1 MAAPLFGLT
10 FFALLLIAP
19 VAILM
24 VLGVFKLIAWL
35 GNSLLGRT
43 NTVHDEQRG
52 LGFSHMIAGAIAG
65 AIPICLIVLV
75 LVLFKVRSAHS
86 VQVIPSSAA
95 QASPVLIVDEPQVA
109 LTLDGPVLMEEHW
122 ANARQEVLQ
131 AVQQSSGLIPV
142 DSPIEVPIEASK
154 PAPDPLSSQLETA
167 STPAEEPGQ
176 QATVEPSNA
185 AAPSALTGETPA
197 ADVAVTPAVTTTEPT
212 SAGPKTVEPATAS
225 TNPAE
230 VTPAEPTPAN
240 TAEQKTSVDAP
251 TSTSAEGAD
260 VAAEPAT
267 ETPAQRQARL
277 TELASHISPWIRS
290 LLNEA
295 QPEENAVAADV
306 AEAVESSDKQIVV
319 FQLSGPIRQKYALI
333 PLTPAFDAALSPMT
347 PFLANGS
354 LESIAES
361 LATFLKRPA
370 ETPTEVSAS
379 ANGAETPAVAEPQS
393 IPTKNPSVP
402 TTVAMAETT
411 GNGKGNAELTAGA
424 QLAEVLVGEETPA
437 WVDSPQPHQ
446 FVVRS
451 DALFPGEST
460 TAPLNK
466 AINEV
471 LPEQLK
477 LYDESL
483 EPALRAQAQL
493 VKLEIDEATSQAC
506 VIQTFE
512 RLQAV
517 GKDGSDKQDMR
528 FVYALVELPES
539 VKTAAVQT
547 VRMSLQRDRVT
558 GLAVIIGLAWLAICA
573 ASVVVRLWGRGG
585 FFRKMVAIP
594 ILCLICIPL
603 LLLAVGTGAATAGIP
618 GSNMPRYPWADSSK
632 PIRVQM

>member
-35 GNSLLGRT
+35 GNSLIGRT
-43 NTVHDEQRG
+43 NTRNGEHRG
-52 LGFSHMIAGAIAG
+52 LGFSQMIAGAIAG
-65 AIPICLIVLV
+65 AIPVCLIILA
-75 LVLFKVRSAHS
+75 LVLFRVRSVQS
-86 VQVIPSSAA
+86 VQAIPPSAA
-95 QASPVLIVDEPQVA
+95 QVSPVLIVDEPQV
-109 LTLDGPVLMEEHW
+109 TLAQDGPVLFAEHW
-122 ANARQEVLQ
+122 SNARPEALQ
-131 AVQQSSGLIPV
+131 AVQQPGGLIPV

-154 PAPDPLSSQLETA
+154 PAPDPLASQLETA
-167 STPAEEPGQ
+167 STPAEESGQ
-176 QATVEPSNA
+176 PATAEPANA
-185 AAPSALTGETPA
+185 AASSALTGETPA
-197 ADVAVTPAVTTTEPT
+197 ADVAATPAVTTTEPT
-212 SAGPKTVEPATAS
+212 SGEPAT
-225 TNPAE
+225 TTTLPAE
-230 VTPAEPTPAN
+230 VTPVDPTPAD
-240 TAEQKTSVDAP
+240 TAEQKTSVDDP
-251 TSTSAEGAD
+251 TSTSPENAD
-260 VAAEPAT
+260 VAAEPAA
-267 ETPAQRQARL
+267 ETPAQRKARL

-295 QPEENAVAADV
+295 QQEEDAVAADV

-319 FQLSGPIRQKYALI
+319 FQLAGPIRQKYALI
-333 PLTPAFDAALSPMT
+333 PLTPAFDAALSPVT

-370 ETPTEVSAS
+370 KTPTEVSAS
-379 ANGAETPAVAEPQS
+379 TGDSETPAVPEPQS
-393 IPTKNPSVP
+393 IPTQDASIP

-411 GNGKGNAELTAGA
+411 SEGKGNAELTTGE
-424 QLAEVLVGEETPA
+424 QLAEVLASEETPA

-460 TAPLNK
+460 VAPLNK

-477 LYDESL
+477 LYEESL
-483 EPALRAQAQL
+483 EPALRAQARL
-493 VKLEIDEATSQAC
+493 VKLELDEKTSQAC

-632 PIRVQM
+632 PIRIQV

>member
-1 MAAPLFGLT
+1 
-10 FFALLLIAP
+10 
-19 VAILM
+19 
-24 VLGVFKLIAWL
+24 
-35 GNSLLGRT
+35 
-43 NTVHDEQRG
+43 
-52 LGFSHMIAGAIAG
+52 
-65 AIPICLIVLV
+65 
-75 LVLFKVRSAHS
+75 
-86 VQVIPSSAA
+86 
-95 QASPVLIVDEPQVA
+95 
-109 LTLDGPVLMEEHW
+109 
-122 ANARQEVLQ
+122 
-131 AVQQSSGLIPV
+131 
-142 DSPIEVPIEASK
+142 
-154 PAPDPLSSQLETA
+154 
-167 STPAEEPGQ
+167 
-176 QATVEPSNA
+176 
-185 AAPSALTGETPA
+185 
-197 ADVAVTPAVTTTEPT
+197 
-212 SAGPKTVEPATAS
+212 
-225 TNPAE
+225 
-230 VTPAEPTPAN
+230 
-240 TAEQKTSVDAP
+240 
-251 TSTSAEGAD
+251 
-260 VAAEPAT
+260 
-267 ETPAQRQARL
+267 
-277 TELASHISPWIRS
+277 
-290 LLNEA
+290 
-295 QPEENAVAADV
+295 
-306 AEAVESSDKQIVV
+306 
-319 FQLSGPIRQKYALI
+319 
-333 PLTPAFDAALSPMT
+333 
-347 PFLANGS
+347 
-354 LESIAES
+354 
-361 LATFLKRPA
+361 
-370 ETPTEVSAS
+370 
-379 ANGAETPAVAEPQS
+379 
-393 IPTKNPSVP
+393 
-402 TTVAMAETT
+402 MAETT

-493 VKLEIDEATSQAC
+493 VKLEIDEATSQGC

-618 GSNMPRYPWADSSK
+618 GSKMPRYPWADSSK

>member
-1 MAAPLFGLT
+1 MAPVMGIT
-10 FFALLLIAP
+10 FFALLLIAL
-19 VAILM
+19 VAILV

-43 NTVHDEQRG
+43 NTVHDEHRG
-52 LGFSHMIAGAIAG
+52 LGFRPMIAGAIAG

-86 VQVIPSSAA
+86 VQVIPPSAA

-109 LTLDGPVLMEEHW
+109 LTLDGPVLIEEHW
-122 ANARQEVLQ
+122 ANQSQEVLQ
-131 AVQQSSGLIPV
+131 AVQQPSGLIPV

-167 STPAEEPGQ
+167 STPAEESGQ
-176 QATVEPSNA
+176 PANAEPANA

-197 ADVAVTPAVTTTEPT
+197 ADVAASPAVTTTEPT
-212 SAGPKTVEPATAS
+212 SAEPATTTA
-225 TNPAE
+225 NPAD
-230 VTPAEPTPAN
+230 VTPAEPTPAD
-240 TAEQKTSVDAP
+240 TAEQKTSVVDP
-251 TSTSAEGAD
+251 PSTSSEGVD
-260 VAAEPAT
+260 VVAEPAT
-267 ETPAQRQARL
+267 ETTAQRQARL

-290 LLNEA
+290 LLNET

-379 ANGAETPAVAEPQS
+379 NGGTETPAVAEPQS
-393 IPTKNPSVP
+393 IPTKDPSVP

-411 GNGKGNAELTAGA
+411 GDGKGNAELTAGEK
-424 QLAEVLVGEETPA
+424 LVEVLVGEETPA

-471 LPEQLK
+471 LPEQLN
-477 LYDESL
+477 LYEESL

-493 VKLEIDEATSQAC
+493 VKLELDEKTSQAC

-517 GKDGSDKQDMR
+517 GNEGSDKQNMR

-585 FFRKMVAIP
+585 FFRKMIAIP

-632 PIRVQM
+632 PIRIQV

>member
-1 MAAPLFGLT
+1 MGIT
-10 FFALLLIAP
+10 FFALLLIAL
-19 VAILM
+19 VAILV

-43 NTVHDEQRG
+43 NTVHDEHRG
-52 LGFSHMIAGAIAG
+52 LGFRPMIAGAIAG

-86 VQVIPSSAA
+86 VQVIPPSAA

-131 AVQQSSGLIPV
+131 AVQQPSGLIPV

-167 STPAEEPGQ
+167 STPAEESGQ
-176 QATVEPSNA
+176 PANAEPANA
-185 AAPSALTGETPA
+185 AASSALTGETPA
-197 ADVAVTPAVTTTEPT
+197 ADVAASPAVTTTEPT
-212 SAGPKTVEPATAS
+212 SAEPKSAEPATTT

-230 VTPAEPTPAN
+230 VTPAD
-240 TAEQKTSVDAP
+240 TAEQKTSVVDP
-251 TSTSAEGAD
+251 PSTSAEGVD
-260 VAAEPAT
+260 VVAEPAT
-267 ETPAQRQARL
+267 ETTAQRQARL

-290 LLNEA
+290 LLNET

-379 ANGAETPAVAEPQS
+379 NGGTETPAVAEPQS
-393 IPTKNPSVP
+393 IPTKDPSVP

-411 GNGKGNAELTAGA
+411 GDNKGNAELTAGEK
-424 QLAEVLVGEETPA
+424 LVEVLVGEETPA

-477 LYDESL
+477 LYEESL

-493 VKLEIDEATSQAC
+493 VKLELDEKTSQAC

-517 GKDGSDKQDMR
+517 GNEGSDKQNMR

-585 FFRKMVAIP
+585 FFRKMIAIP

-632 PIRVQM
+632 PIRIQV

>member
-35 GNSLLGRT
+35 GNSLIGRT
-43 NTVHDEQRG
+43 NTPNGEHRG
-52 LGFSHMIAGAIAG
+52 LGFRHMIAGAIAG
-65 AIPICLIVLV
+65 AIPVCLIVLA
-75 LVLFKVRSAHS
+75 LFLFRVRSAHS
-86 VQVIPSSAA
+86 VQVIPPSAA

-109 LTLDGPVLMEEHW
+109 ITLDGPVLIEEHW
-122 ANARQEVLQ
+122 ANARPEGLQ
-131 AVQQSSGLIPV
+131 AVQQPSGLIPV

-154 PAPDPLSSQLETA
+154 PAPDPLASQLETA
-167 STPAEEPGQ
+167 STPA
-176 QATVEPSNA
+176 
-185 AAPSALTGETPA
+185 
-197 ADVAVTPAVTTTEPT
+197 VTT
-212 SAGPKTVEPATAS
+212 AEPATAEPAATADTTAATTAT

-230 VTPAEPTPAN
+230 VTPVEPTPAD
-240 TAEQKTSVDAP
+240 TAEQKTAVDAP

-260 VAAEPAT
+260 VAAEPAA

-295 QPEENAVAADV
+295 QQEENSVAADV

-319 FQLSGPIRQKYALI
+319 FQLAGPIRQKYALI

-370 ETPTEVSAS
+370 ETPTEGSAS
-379 ANGAETPAVAEPQS
+379 NRGTETPAVAEPQS

-411 GNGKGNAELTAGA
+411 DNGKGNAELTAGA

-493 VKLEIDEATSQAC
+493 VKLEIDEATSQGC

-618 GSNMPRYPWADSSK
+618 GSKMPRYPWADSSK

>member
-19 VAILM
+19 VTILM

-35 GNSLLGRT
+35 GNSLMGRT
-43 NTVHDEQRG
+43 NTPNGEHRG

-65 AIPICLIVLV
+65 AIPVCLIVLA
-75 LVLFKVRSAHS
+75 LFLFRVRSAHS
-86 VQVIPSSAA
+86 VQVIPPSAA

-122 ANARQEVLQ
+122 ANARPEGLQ
-131 AVQQSSGLIPV
+131 AVQQPSGLIPV

-154 PAPDPLSSQLETA
+154 PAPDPLASQLETA
-167 STPAEEPGQ
+167 STPA
-176 QATVEPSNA
+176 
-185 AAPSALTGETPA
+185 
-197 ADVAVTPAVTTTEPT
+197 VTT
-212 SAGPKTVEPATAS
+212 AEPATAEPATAEPAAAAEPATAEPATAT
-225 TNPAE
+225 TNPAD
-230 VTPAEPTPAN
+230 VTPVEPTPAD
-240 TAEQKTSVDAP
+240 TAEQKTAVDAP

-260 VAAEPAT
+260 VAAEPAA

-295 QPEENAVAADV
+295 QQEENSVAADV

-319 FQLSGPIRQKYALI
+319 FQLAGPIRQKYALI

-370 ETPTEVSAS
+370 ETSTEVSAS
-379 ANGAETPAVAEPQS
+379 AGDTVTPAVAEPRS
-393 IPTKNPSVP
+393 IPTKDTSVP

-493 VKLEIDEATSQAC
+493 VKLEIDEATSQGC

-618 GSNMPRYPWADSSK
+618 GSKMPRYPWADSSK

>member
-1 MAAPLFGLT
+1 MAPVMGIT
-10 FFALLLIAP
+10 FFALLLIVP
-19 VAILM
+19 VAILV

-43 NTVHDEQRG
+43 NTVHDEHRG
-52 LGFSHMIAGAIAG
+52 LGFRPMIAGAIAG

-86 VQVIPSSAA
+86 VQVIPPSAA

-109 LTLDGPVLMEEHW
+109 LTLDGPVLIEEHW
-122 ANARQEVLQ
+122 ANQSQEVLQ
-131 AVQQSSGLIPV
+131 AVQQPNGLIPV

-154 PAPDPLSSQLETA
+154 PAPDPLASQLETA
-167 STPAEEPGQ
+167 STPAEEPVQ
-176 QATVEPSNA
+176 PATVEPANA
-185 AAPSALTGETPA
+185 AASSALTGETPA
-197 ADVAVTPAVTTTEPT
+197 ADVAATPAVTTTEST
-212 SAGPKTVEPATAS
+212 SAESKTAEPATTT
-225 TNPAE
+225 TNSAE
-230 VTPAEPTPAN
+230 VTPVDPTPAD
-240 TAEQKTSVDAP
+240 TAEQKTSVDEP
-251 TSTSAEGAD
+251 TSTSAD
-260 VAAEPAT
+260 VAAEPAA

-295 QPEENAVAADV
+295 RPEENAVAADV

-319 FQLSGPIRQKYALI
+319 FQLAGPIRQKYALI
-333 PLTPAFDAALSPMT
+333 PLTPAFDAALSPVT

-361 LATFLKRPA
+361 LAMFLKRPA
-370 ETPTEVSAS
+370 KTPTEVSAS
-379 ANGAETPAVAEPQS
+379 TGGTETPAVAEPQS
-393 IPTKNPSVP
+393 IPTKDASVP

-411 GNGKGNAELTAGA
+411 GDSKGNAALTAGE

-451 DALFPGEST
+451 AALFPGEST
-460 TAPLNK
+460 VAPLNK

-477 LYDESL
+477 LYEESL
-483 EPALRAQAQL
+483 EPALRAQARL
-493 VKLEIDEATSQAC
+493 VKLELDEKTSQAC
-506 VIQTFE
+506 VVQTFE
-512 RLQAV
+512 RLQTV
-517 GKDGSDKQDMR
+517 GKEGSDKQNMR

-632 PIRVQM
+632 PIRIQV

>member
-19 VAILM
+19 VTILM

-35 GNSLLGRT
+35 GNSLMGRT
-43 NTVHDEQRG
+43 NTPNGEHRG

-65 AIPICLIVLV
+65 AIPVCLIVLA
-75 LVLFKVRSAHS
+75 LFLFRVRSAHS
-86 VQVIPSSAA
+86 VQVIPPSAA

-122 ANARQEVLQ
+122 ANARPEGLQ
-131 AVQQSSGLIPV
+131 AVQQPSGLIPV

-154 PAPDPLSSQLETA
+154 PAPDPLASQLETA
-167 STPAEEPGQ
+167 STPA
-176 QATVEPSNA
+176 
-185 AAPSALTGETPA
+185 
-197 ADVAVTPAVTTTEPT
+197 VTT
-212 SAGPKTVEPATAS
+212 AEPATAEPAAAAEPATAEPATAT
-225 TNPAE
+225 TNPAD
-230 VTPAEPTPAN
+230 VTPVEPTPAD
-240 TAEQKTSVDAP
+240 TAEQKTAVDAP

-260 VAAEPAT
+260 VAAEPAA

-295 QPEENAVAADV
+295 QQEENSVAADV

-319 FQLSGPIRQKYALI
+319 FQLAGPIRQKYALI

-370 ETPTEVSAS
+370 ETSTEVSAS
-379 ANGAETPAVAEPQS
+379 AGDTVTPAVAEPRS
-393 IPTKNPSVP
+393 IPTKDTSVP

-493 VKLEIDEATSQAC
+493 VKLEIDEATSQGC

-618 GSNMPRYPWADSSK
+618 GSKMPRYPWADSSK

>member
-1 MAAPLFGLT
+1 MGIT
-10 FFALLLIAP
+10 FFALLLIVP
-19 VAILM
+19 VAILV

-43 NTVHDEQRG
+43 NTVHDEHRG
-52 LGFSHMIAGAIAG
+52 LGFRPMIAGAIAG

-86 VQVIPSSAA
+86 VQVIPPSAA

-109 LTLDGPVLMEEHW
+109 LTLDGPVLIEEHW
-122 ANARQEVLQ
+122 ANQSQEVLQ
-131 AVQQSSGLIPV
+131 AVQQPNGLIPV

-154 PAPDPLSSQLETA
+154 PAPDPLASQLETA
-167 STPAEEPGQ
+167 STPAEEPVQ
-176 QATVEPSNA
+176 PATVEPANA
-185 AAPSALTGETPA
+185 AASSALTGETPA
-197 ADVAVTPAVTTTEPT
+197 ADVAATPAVTTTEST
-212 SAGPKTVEPATAS
+212 SAESKTAEPATTT
-225 TNPAE
+225 TNSAE
-230 VTPAEPTPAN
+230 VTPVDPTPAD
-240 TAEQKTSVDAP
+240 TAEQKTSVDEP
-251 TSTSAEGAD
+251 TSTSAD
-260 VAAEPAT
+260 VAAEPAA

-295 QPEENAVAADV
+295 RPEENAVAADV

-319 FQLSGPIRQKYALI
+319 FQLAGPIRQKYALI
-333 PLTPAFDAALSPMT
+333 PLTPAFDAALSPVT

-361 LATFLKRPA
+361 LAMFLKRPA
-370 ETPTEVSAS
+370 KTPTEVSAS
-379 ANGAETPAVAEPQS
+379 TGGTETPAVAEPQS
-393 IPTKNPSVP
+393 IPTKDASVP

-411 GNGKGNAELTAGA
+411 GDSKGNAALTAGE

-451 DALFPGEST
+451 AALFPGEST
-460 TAPLNK
+460 VAPLNK

-477 LYDESL
+477 LYEESL
-483 EPALRAQAQL
+483 EPALRAQARL
-493 VKLEIDEATSQAC
+493 VKLELDEKTSQAC
-506 VIQTFE
+506 VVQTFE
-512 RLQAV
+512 RLQTV
-517 GKDGSDKQDMR
+517 GKEGSDKQNMR

-632 PIRVQM
+632 PIRIQV

>member
-35 GNSLLGRT
+35 GNSFIGRT
-43 NTVHDEQRG
+43 NTRNGEHRG
-52 LGFSHMIAGAIAG
+52 LGFSQMIAGAIAG
-65 AIPICLIVLV
+65 AIPVCLIILA
-75 LVLFKVRSAHS
+75 LVLFRVRSVQS
-86 VQVIPSSAA
+86 VQAIPPSAA
-95 QASPVLIVDEPQVA
+95 QVSPVLIVDEPQV
-109 LTLDGPVLMEEHW
+109 TLAQDGPVLFAEHW
-122 ANARQEVLQ
+122 SNARPEALQ
-131 AVQQSSGLIPV
+131 SVQQPGGLIPV

-154 PAPDPLSSQLETA
+154 PAPDPLASQLETA
-167 STPAEEPGQ
+167 STPAEESGQ
-176 QATVEPSNA
+176 PATAEPANA
-185 AAPSALTGETPA
+185 AASSALTGETPA
-197 ADVAVTPAVTTTEPT
+197 ADVAATPAVTTTEPT
-212 SAGPKTVEPATAS
+212 SAEPATTT

-230 VTPAEPTPAN
+230 VTPAEPTPAD
-240 TAEQKTSVDAP
+240 TAEQKTSVDDP

-260 VAAEPAT
+260 VAAEPAA
-267 ETPAQRQARL
+267 ETPAQRKARL

-295 QPEENAVAADV
+295 QQEENAVAADV

-319 FQLSGPIRQKYALI
+319 FQLAGPIRQKYALI
-333 PLTPAFDAALSPMT
+333 PLTPAFDAALSPVT

-370 ETPTEVSAS
+370 KTPTEVSAS
-379 ANGAETPAVAEPQS
+379 TGDSETPAVPEPQS
-393 IPTKNPSVP
+393 IPTQDASIP

-411 GNGKGNAELTAGA
+411 SEGKGNAELTTGE
-424 QLAEVLVGEETPA
+424 QLAEVLASEETPA

-460 TAPLNK
+460 VAPLNK

-477 LYDESL
+477 LYEESL
-483 EPALRAQAQL
+483 EPALRAQARL
-493 VKLEIDEATSQAC
+493 VKLELDEKTSQAC

-528 FVYALVELPES
+528 FVYALVELPDS

-632 PIRVQM
+632 PIRIQV